1 MLPSFFLLEGS
12 IYNTETICN
21 FTMNFD
27 WHNSLVW
34 IISWRNLVKKSRLR
48 QIIMSLNS
56 HLGANM

>member
-1 MLPSFFLLEGS
+1 MLPSFFHLEGN

-56 HLGANM
+56 HLGGKM